1 MTQSAGEAPTDR
13 RVLVLNGPNLNLLGS
28 RDPASYGSA
37 TLADVEA
44 GVTALGRE
52 LGVQVDCRQSN
63 HEGVLVE
70 EIQQAAAAGFDGV
83 VINPGALAHYSYA
96 LRDAI
101 EAIAI
106 PVVEV
111 HISNIHA
118 RETFRHTSVTAP
130 VVQGMICGCGTA
142 GYGLALRAVLSR
154 LDGH

>member
-1 MTQSAGEAPTDR
+1 MTDSAEGAPSGR
-13 RVLVLNGPNLNLLGS
+13 RVLVLNGPNLNLLGT
-28 RDPASYGSA
+28 RDPATYGSA

-44 GVTALGRE
+44 EVTVLGHE
-52 LGVQVDCRQSN
+52 LGAQLECRQSN
-63 HEGVLVE
+63 HEGVLVD

-101 EAIAI
+101 EAVSI

-118 RETFRHTSVTAP
+118 RDPFRQISVTAP

-142 GYGLALRAVLSR
+142 GYGLALRALLCR